1 MWCYAIAITTKS
13 ARICVRTCFR
23 RYMAKK
29 GRPKSRADLSPSLL
43 KEVKDRIRRTGSA
56 ESVYEQLPRIITK
69 HTYDSWQIEFPEFS
83 EEINVALADYRRS
96 QPDYFINLAKA
107 CVEDYLTCHKSPRV
121 TTSRTKRTR
130 YVPNKKKPDELVLD
144 CIDEVETTNEVIL
157 RCPPKIIEM
166 IMPAIPRTT
175 IDVLATQMANEG
187 ILPQSKAETIMAIA
201 DQAQTTI
208 REVLSG
214 GLSDTEEEL

>member
-1 MWCYAIAITTKS
+1 
-13 ARICVRTCFR
+13 
-23 RYMAKK
+23 MAKK
-29 GRPKSRADLSPSLL
+29 GVIKQVTPALI
-43 KEVKDRIRRTGSA
+43 KEIKDRIRITGEV
-56 ESVYEQLPRIITK
+56 ESIYKNDPRILSK
-69 HTYDSWQIEFPEFS
+69 DTYLRLRQECPTLS
-83 EEINVALADYRRS
+83 EEIDDALLAYRRS

-107 CVEDYLTCHKSPRV
+107 CVEDYLTCHKSPRT

-214 GLSDTEEEL
+214 GLCDAEEEL

>member
-1 MWCYAIAITTKS
+1 
-13 ARICVRTCFR
+13 
-23 RYMAKK
+23 MAKK
-29 GRPKSRADLSPSLL
+29 GVIKQVTPALI
-43 KEVKDRIRRTGSA
+43 KEIKDRIRITGEV
-56 ESVYEQLPRIITK
+56 ESIYKNDPRILSK
-69 HTYDSWQIEFPEFS
+69 DTYLRLRQECPTLS
-83 EEINVALADYRRS
+83 EEIDDALLAYRRS

-107 CVEDYLTCHKSPRV
+107 CVEDYLTCHKSPRT
-121 TTSRTKRTR
+121 TTSRTKKTR

-201 DQAQTTI
+201 DQAQTNI
-208 REVLSG
+208 REVLSS
-214 GLSDTEEEL
+214 GLCDAEEEL

>member
-1 MWCYAIAITTKS
+1 
-13 ARICVRTCFR
+13 
-23 RYMAKK
+23 MAKK
-29 GRPKSRADLSPSLL
+29 GSSKGITPPLI
-43 KEVKDRIRRTGSA
+43 EEIKDRIRKTGSV
-56 ESVYEQLPRIITK
+56 ESVYEQMPRILSREKFTQYRQENITL
-69 HTYDSWQIEFPEFS
+69 EA
-83 EEINVALADYRRS
+83 EIDDALAYYRRS
-96 QPDYFINLAKA
+96 QPDYFVNLAKA
-107 CVEDYLTCHKSPRV
+107 CVEDYLTCHKAPRT

-130 YVPNKKKPDELVLD
+130 YVPSKKKPDELVLD
-144 CIDEVETTNEVIL
+144 CIEEVETTNETIL

-201 DQAQTTI
+201 DQAQTNI

-214 GLSDTEEEL
+214 GLCDVEEEL

>member
-1 MWCYAIAITTKS
+1 MVEEIKN
-13 ARICVRTCFR
+13 
-23 RYMAKK
+23 
-29 GRPKSRADLSPSLL
+29 
-43 KEVKDRIRRTGSA
+43 RIRETGLV
-56 ESVYEQLPRIITK
+56 ESVYEQMPRILSREKFTQYRQENITL
-69 HTYDSWQIEFPEFS
+69 ES
-83 EEINVALADYRRS
+83 EIDAALADYRRS
-96 QPDYFINLAKA
+96 QPDYFVNLAKA
-107 CVEDYLTCHKSPRV
+107 CVEDYLTCHKSPRT
-121 TTSRTKRTR
+121 TTSRTKKTR
-130 YVPNKKKPDELVLD
+130 YIPNRKKPDELVLD
-144 CIDEVETTNEVIL
+144 CIEESETVTEVIL

-214 GLSDTEEEL
+214 GLCETEDEL